1 LRDSGYRVGCV
12 GKLDLAKPDNWC
24 GTEGKEPRTY
34 RWGFTDPI
42 EIEGKILA
50 GRVPE
55 PHGPYGFDLAKN
67 GFWEAFHEDY
77 ELRASRGWITGVS
90 HDSVLPEE
98 AFADVYIGRRAV
110 EWLGSAPQT
119 DPWHLFV
126 SFVGP
131 HDPFDPPKTFAERT
145 RHRSPPDPVPR
156 CPDMKPKWVEKKEVA
171 VDPQEMRHIRRQYIA
186 ATEAIDA
193 QVGEIL
199 KALEDTGAAENTVIL
214 FAGDHGEML
223 GDHGLFKKNL
233 PYEASLRIPMI
244 FSGPGIKQGRETNA
258 LAVLSD
264 LAPTICEMAGA
275 RPLPHIHAQSLV
287 PILNGDTAA
296 VRDSVFAALKQFR
309 CIRTHTHKYIESLT
323 TVLSSTIS
331 TLTRMKQKT

>member
-1 LRDSGYRVGCV
+1 
-12 GKLDLAKPDNWC
+12 
-24 GTEGKEPRTY
+24 
-34 RWGFTDPI
+34 
-42 EIEGKILA
+42 
-50 GRVPE
+50 
-55 PHGPYGFDLAKN
+55 
-67 GFWEAFHEDY
+67 
-77 ELRASRGWITGVS
+77 
-90 HDSVLPEE
+90 
-98 AFADVYIGRRAV
+98 
-110 EWLGSAPQT
+110 
-119 DPWHLFV
+119 
-126 SFVGP
+126 
-131 HDPFDPPKTFAERT
+131 
-145 RHRSPPDPVPR
+145 
-156 CPDMKPKWVEKKEVA
+156 MKPKWVEKKEVA